1 VSRRPPRQ
9 GRRRPVK
16 RRFYAG
22 VVNGDPEPP
31 LLGISGKEAAKI
43 LGITE
48 LSVARLVLQ
57 GVLRKPAKWQRFA
70 LDLAEVEQVAL
81 ERYRPAHPYWLTT
94 TEAAKLLGV
103 TPTRVRQ
110 LVARGFV
117 PAVSHQGRN
126 YFRRHQLE
134 VIANA
139 RQSRK
144 LR

>member
-1 VSRRPPRQ
+1 MS
-9 GRRRPVK
+9 GT
-16 RRFYAG
+16 
-22 VVNGDPEPP
+22 PEPP
-31 LLGISGKEAAKI
+31 ILGISRAEAARI
-43 LGITE
+43 LGIRE
-48 LSVARLVLQ
+48 LSVTRLVRQ
-57 GVLRKPAKWQRFA
+57 GVLHKPAKDQRFA
-70 LDLAEVEQVAL
+70 LDLAEVEQLAL
-81 ERYRPAHPYWLTT
+81 ERYHPGHPYWMSTG
-94 TEAAKLLGV
+94 EAAELLGV

-117 PAVSHQGRN
+117 PAVAQEGRS